1 MAVGHGLAG
10 VLKLGTATVLQVQD
24 IKVDTSIELASKAVM
39 GDTWD
44 TFLAGLSTGK
54 LSADCLFDPADTTG
68 QEALTLGASGTLNVY
83 PQGTATG
90 KRYLQVPI
98 VVESV
103 GYAIP
108 MGGAV
113 KRSFG
118 ARING
123 APTWAT
129 A

>member
-39 GDTWD
+39 GDVWD

-90 KRYLQVPI
+90 KRYLQVPV

-108 MGGAV
+108 MNSAV

-118 ARING
+118 VRING